1 MNKIY
6 LRGDMYY
13 ANLGKGIGS
22 EQKGYRPVLII
33 QNNTGN
39 KNSNTV
45 IVAAIT
51 SKISMKPNLPT
62 HYLICAE
69 SGLKY
74 TSLILLE
81 QIFTIDKA
89 RLQEYIGHIK
99 NEHFEA
105 VNKALSISIGIEE
118 EKVKNEF
125 VICLCSSC
133 LKNFLN
139 TERFAVTRL
148 ESKEK
153 DTCTYCQQ
161 RKGFDYKIERKE

>member
-1 MNKIY
+1 MNEIY

-13 ANLGKGIGS
+13 ADLGKGIGS

-39 KNSNTV
+39 KNSSTV

-51 SKISMKPNLPT
+51 SKINIKPNLPT
-62 HYLICAE
+62 HYLIGTE

-99 NEHFEA
+99 NENFEA
-105 VNKALSISIGIEE
+105 INNALSISIGIEKKE
-118 EKVKNEF
+118 NKEF
-125 VICLCSSC
+125 IICLCSSC
-133 LKNFLN
+133 LMNFLN
-139 TERFAVTRL
+139 TEKFSVKRL
-148 ESKEK
+148 TNKEK

-161 RKGFDYKIERKE
+161 RKGFDYKIERKDR